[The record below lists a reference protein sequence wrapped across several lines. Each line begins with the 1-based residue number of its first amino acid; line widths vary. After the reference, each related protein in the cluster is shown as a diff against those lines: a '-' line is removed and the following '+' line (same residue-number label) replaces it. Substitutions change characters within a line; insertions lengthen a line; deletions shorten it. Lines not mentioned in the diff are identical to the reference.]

1 MRWTVLAAEAAQ
13 KQLARFPAK
22 DQSKIATALLAMVG
36 LAVYVM
42 ILD

>member
-1 MRWTVLAAEAAQ
+1 MNWTVIVAEAAQ

-22 DQSKIATALLAMVG
+22 DLLEVIG